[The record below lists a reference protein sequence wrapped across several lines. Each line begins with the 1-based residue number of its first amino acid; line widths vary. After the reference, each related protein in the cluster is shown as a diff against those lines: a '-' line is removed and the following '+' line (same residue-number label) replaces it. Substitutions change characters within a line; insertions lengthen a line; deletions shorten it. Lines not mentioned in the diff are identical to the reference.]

1 MIKLSLKLFAIVV
14 IIGLFFFTMSLMK
27 NEPNNFNPDKEWK
40 FLLVNKDT
48 TNSK

>member
-1 MIKLSLKLFAIVV
+1 MIKLSLKITAIVV
-14 IIGLFFFTMSLMK
+14 TIGLFFFVMSLMK
-27 NEPNNFNPDKEWK
+27 NETNTFNPDKEWK